1 MFGPLNNWAASG
13 NLDVGDFAN
22 RLIAGLPD
30 SHGQGA
36 VSVEAMPLEMTMKPE
51 ILDFCKN
58 FLGARLHCN
67 YRASNL
73 LVLMSRVNEHLCYE
87 AERGRVHGGGCI
99 VNQRWILSGGDTQL
113 VLHHGEQGTTSKDIG
128 YPFDSYSG
136 GEPLIEVHWNATKES
151 CILPMNGGACWN
163 TPFPYLRASVY
174 PQPFGRQRDDL
185 GFYLAEYQ
193 QAVTLGEKW
202 GLTDR
207 WGDTNRLAEGN
218 WHEDDSLLT
227 TKGDSAGLHYLIF
240 GANGIP
246 QYAVELLSTPDGVLI
261 LPYRYL
267 KREGFCGPRRVFFP
281 PEKDIAVWGAHR
293 IASPAVE
300 NVVLTNNP
308 CILLGTR
315 NLPMTFS
322 VGCLLGG
329 ASSVAKSDLAV
340 LRGKN
345 CILPLFDTS
354 DLQSQLDF
362 VMKVAARL
370 RKMYITP
377 QFVQIPSPYSRIFDA
392 PQDGQPFE
400 EPEVTELSLSALCA
414 LANRCQI
421 FVPEELR
428 SDYLGDITSLI
439 ESKSP
444 DSVIPELFQLG
455 DVLAAE
461 VREDELMPML
471 TAHLARCFQNGNDV
485 FPKLWRVERAFH
497 TTVFVDGVQ
506 DKTAQAL
513 RGTGVRVCDVRFA
526 SAPENERLEMFRGV
540 IAPTQIVLF
549 ASFELWEHAEAFLE
563 VLRWCRQNEVAAI
576 LLTPEKGGANR
587 EESGTW

>member
-1 MFGPLNNWAASG
+1 
-13 NLDVGDFAN
+13 
-22 RLIAGLPD
+22 
-30 SHGQGA
+30 
-36 VSVEAMPLEMTMKPE
+36 
-51 ILDFCKN
+51 
-58 FLGARLHCN
+58 
-67 YRASNL
+67 
-73 LVLMSRVNEHLCYE
+73 
-87 AERGRVHGGGCI
+87 
-99 VNQRWILSGGDTQL
+99 
-113 VLHHGEQGTTSKDIG
+113 
-128 YPFDSYSG
+128 
-136 GEPLIEVHWNATKES
+136 
-151 CILPMNGGACWN
+151 
-163 TPFPYLRASVY
+163 
-174 PQPFGRQRDDL
+174 
-185 GFYLAEYQ
+185 
-193 QAVTLGEKW
+193 
-202 GLTDR
+202 
-207 WGDTNRLAEGN
+207 
-218 WHEDDSLLT
+218 
-227 TKGDSAGLHYLIF
+227 
-240 GANGIP
+240 
-246 QYAVELLSTPDGVLI
+246 
-261 LPYRYL
+261 
-267 KREGFCGPRRVFFP
+267 
-281 PEKDIAVWGAHR
+281 
-293 IASPAVE
+293 
-300 NVVLTNNP
+300 
-308 CILLGTR
+308 
-315 NLPMTFS
+315 MTFS

-587 EESGTW
+587 EEVWHMVTRTITVARIDGKAGMTVAVAAEGIPSIEAVFDPSGGLQQAKELSLDKREQVAPVQVRPSVPFEGKSLAALNDLPVEKRLAAIQAGSLPK